1 MGRSRRERRNHRARR
16 DRRNGRNGRDRRN
29 RSEVGRNLDVLV
41 VGGIVG
47 VLLVRGGILVV
58 SLVRGIEHGEGM
70 ALEPVDDAMG
80 RRANGAAE
88 AEGEDELGE
97 EEIHR
102 GS

>member
-1 MGRSRRERRNHRARR
+1 
-16 DRRNGRNGRDRRN
+16 
-29 RSEVGRNLDVLV
+29 
-41 VGGIVG
+41 
-47 VLLVRGGILVV
+47 
-58 SLVRGIEHGEGM
+58 M